1 MPEIIMT
8 DLQEAL
14 DLIFQNRAYNHL
26 DSYTDVKQ
34 LKWGNAQDVQHVLID
49 GPIDTIIASDV
60 LYKPSSFPKL
70 VETLDWLSTE
80 NRRIDIY
87 LGYKR
92 RGLSVEDEQSFF
104 EICAQKFHI
113 QSLSNRV
120 SSSFSLFK
128 TQQQKRN
135 VQIDICK
142 ETGVNI
148 YQLVR
153 K

>member
-1 MPEIIMT
+1 MPDIIMT

-14 DLIFQNRAYNHL
+14 DLILQNRAYNYL
-26 DSYTDVKQ
+26 SNYTTVKQ
-34 LKWGNAQDVQHVLID
+34 LEWGNLQDVQDVLID

-70 VETLDWLSTE
+70 VQTLDWLSAE
-80 NRRIDIY
+80 NRHIDIY

-92 RGLSVEDEQSFF
+92 RGLSMEDEQSFF
-104 EICAQKFHI
+104 DICARRFDIHHLSSHI
-113 QSLSNRV
+113 

-128 TQQQKRN
+128 PYQQRD
-135 VQIDICK
+135 VQLDICK
-142 ETGVNI
+142 EIGVNI

>member
-1 MPEIIMT
+1 MT

-14 DLIFQNRAYNHL
+14 DLIFQNRAYNYL
-26 DSYTDVKQ
+26 NNYTDVKQ
-34 LKWGNAQDVQHVLID
+34 LEWGNLQDVQKILID

-70 VETLDWLSTE
+70 VQTLDWLSAE

-104 EICAQKFHI
+104 DICAQKFHI
-113 QSLSNRV
+113 HILSGRI

-128 TQQQKRN
+128 TQKQRN
-135 VQIDICK
+135 IQIDICK